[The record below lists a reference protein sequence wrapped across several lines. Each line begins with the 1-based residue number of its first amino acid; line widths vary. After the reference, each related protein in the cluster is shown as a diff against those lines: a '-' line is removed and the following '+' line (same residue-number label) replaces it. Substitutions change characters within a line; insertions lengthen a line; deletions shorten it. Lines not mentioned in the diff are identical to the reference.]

1 MSVCDLVI
9 AEQVLCAVPDSLAVW
24 LRERKPESL
33 EDLATLAK
41 DYNLARKSEE
51 KKPLSN
57 SAATAGQV
65 AERKG
70 PTKEVKKPTYVPTDK
85 NFIAFSTSIG
95 LILPQACT

>member
-57 SAATAGQV
+57 SAATAG
-65 AERKG
+65 RKG
-70 PTKEVKKPTYVPTDK
+70 PTKEVKKPTYVPTYK

-95 LILPQACT
+95 LILPQACTIL